1 MILKKYTKDKQ
12 ILQNYKMVKVLSP
25 FGPKIAKLRFSKQLI
40 NKINFEVDK
49 INSNK
54 LLLKKLDYS
63 KKLVGQ
69 VKQEISL
76 PKSFIKKNLDKI
88 IAKNIRNF
96 INKTLGKK
104 PKTVKI
110 KNFWIVRQFSNE
122 YNPIHFHDGHISG
135 VGYLKIPSFSES
147 KKRNLK
153 TNGTIDFIN
162 GSKMFLNDS
171 IYNHSPKVGDVLLF
185 PNYLMHTAY
194 PFSTEGERRSFSFN
208 VEIDKKIANI
218 FSK

>member
-1 MILKKYTKDKQ
+1 MI
-12 ILQNYKMVKVLSP
+12 KVLSP

-40 NKINFEVDK
+40 NKINNEVDK

-54 LLLKKLDYS
+54 LLANKLDYS

-76 PKSFIKKNLDKI
+76 PKLFVKNNLEKI
-88 IAKNIRNF
+88 ISKSIKEF
-96 INKTLGKK
+96 VNKSLGKK

-110 KNFWIVRQFSNE
+110 KNFWVVRQFSNE
-122 YNPIHFHDGHISG
+122 YNPVHFHDGHVSG
-135 VGYLKIPSFSES
+135 VGYLKVPKFGIS
-147 KKRNLK
+147 KKKNLK

-162 GSKMFLNDS
+162 GSKIFLSES

-185 PNYLMHTAY
+185 PNYLMHTVY
-194 PFSTEGERRSFSFN
+194 PFSAKGERRSFSFN
-208 VEIDKKIANI
+208 AEIDKKIANI
-218 FSK
+218 FSE

>member
-1 MILKKYTKDKQ
+1 ML
-12 ILQNYKMVKVLSP
+12 KVLSP
-25 FGPKIAKLRFSKQLI
+25 FGPKIAKLRFPNQLI
-40 NKINFEVDK
+40 KKINHEVDR
-49 INSNK
+49 INSDKSLIN
-54 LLLKKLDYS
+54 KLDYS

-76 PKSFIKKNLDKI
+76 PKSFIKKNLEKI
-88 IAKNIRNF
+88 VSQYIKSF
-96 INKTLGKK
+96 VYKSLGKK
-104 PKTVKI
+104 LKKIKI
-110 KNFWIVRQFSNE
+110 KNFWVVRQYSNE

-135 VGYLKIPSFSES
+135 VGYLKVPKFTTS
-147 KKRNLK
+147 KKSTLK

-162 GSKMFLNDS
+162 GSKMFLSES

-194 PFSTEGERRSFSFN
+194 PFSTKGERRSFSFN

-218 FSK
+218 FSG

>member
-1 MILKKYTKDKQ
+1 MIK
-12 ILQNYKMVKVLSP
+12 ILSP
-25 FGPKIAKLRFSKQLI
+25 FGPKIAKLKFSNLLI
-40 NKINFEVDK
+40 KKINQEVDK
-49 INSNK
+49 IHFNK
-54 LLLKKLDYS
+54 SLANKLDYS

-76 PKSFIKKNLDKI
+76 PKSFVKKNLEKI
-88 IAKNIRNF
+88 VSENIKDF
-96 INKTLGKK
+96 IKKSLGKK
-104 PKTVKI
+104 IKTVKI
-110 KNFWIVRQFSNE
+110 KNFWVVRQFSNE

-135 VGYLKIPSFSES
+135 VGYLKVPKFSNS
-147 KKRNLK
+147 RKKNLK

-162 GSKMFLNDS
+162 GSRMFLSES
-171 IYNHSPKVGDVLLF
+171 IHNHSPKVGDVLLF

-194 PFSTEGERRSFSFN
+194 PFSTRGERRSFSFN